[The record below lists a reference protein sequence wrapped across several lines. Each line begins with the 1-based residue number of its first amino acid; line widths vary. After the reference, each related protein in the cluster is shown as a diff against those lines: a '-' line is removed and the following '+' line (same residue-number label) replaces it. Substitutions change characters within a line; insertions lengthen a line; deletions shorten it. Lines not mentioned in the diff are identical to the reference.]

1 MKRVSYILIVC
12 ILLSAILV
20 GCKNNN
26 SNEEEI
32 DKIYKTIEDYF
43 NSYYTIDDYKILD
56 DSNKAYKKEIDLVE
70 SIKKYTT
77 EEFFNKL
84 KQKRAS
90 GATVDMAKSAKRN
103 IKVGNIEYKI
113 EKPKN
118 IEELEDEITLHYTA
132 DFKFYNDDKED
143 ILEKEGQIRLKKISG
158 EWKIDY
164 EPGYI
169 PYYMLKKIK

>member
-1 MKRVSYILIVC
+1 MKRVSYILIVS
-12 ILLSAILV
+12 ILISIILV

-32 DKIYKTIEDYF
+32 DKIYKIIENYF
-43 NSYYTIDDYKILD
+43 NSYYTIEDYKILD
-56 DSNKAYKKEIDLVE
+56 DSNKAYEKETDLIE
-70 SIKKYTT
+70 SVKQYTT
-77 EEFFNKL
+77 EEFFNRL
-84 KQKRAS
+84 KEKRGS
-90 GATVDMAKSAKRN
+90 GATVDTAKLAKRN
-103 IKVGNIEYKI
+103 IKVGDIEYKI

-118 IEELEDEITLHYTA
+118 IEELKDEITLYYTA

-143 ILEKEGQIRLKKISG
+143 ILEKEGQIRLKKVSG

-169 PYYMLKKIK
+169 PHYMFEKIK

>member
-1 MKRVSYILIVC
+1 MKRVSYILIVS
-12 ILLSAILV
+12 ILISIILV

-32 DKIYKTIEDYF
+32 DKIYKIIENYF
-43 NSYYTIDDYKILD
+43 NSYYTIEDYKILD
-56 DSNKAYKKEIDLVE
+56 DSDKAYAKETDLIE
-70 SIKKYTT
+70 SVKQYTT
-77 EEFFNKL
+77 EEFFNRL
-84 KQKRAS
+84 KEKRGS
-90 GATVDMAKSAKRN
+90 GATVDTAKLAKRN
-103 IKVGNIEYKI
+103 IKVGDIEYKI

-118 IEELEDEITLHYTA
+118 IEELKDEITLYYTA

-143 ILEKEGQIRLKKISG
+143 ILEKEGQIRLKKVSG

-169 PYYMLKKIK
+169 PHYMFEKIK